1 VLYPFKRSIR
11 SPRPLRGTLST
22 AQRRL
27 VLFAVIAVGV
37 SLGNAHANC
46 AFKVGDAAAAPTT
59 AKATIDGLLLM
70 RYARGAS
77 DNALTANITTTLTA
91 TDVAN
96 HVRQNLAT
104 LDINDNGVFDE
115 YDALIIER
123 YLVGMRGAALLPTP
137 ATIAPAPLR
146 TTGDAA
152 QAFIDLGCP
161 AGLRVAALGAP
172 RVAPIN
178 GLATVL
184 DANHRVAKHALDATF
199 EAAPIVAGAMPMI
212 TPIKALVRRDALI
225 VYLPNVQGA
234 ADYRVFVDTVD
245 GRKVIA
251 CAGYR
256 QRASIAR
263 EDTPGGNVVRELL
276 QTVEL
281 PGLPSPGNYRI
292 IVEAIDRAC
301 PFTGMPAHTSALIP
315 ILQGTPLRRMARL
328 AGTTIPFISFNDSIT
343 QYGAEIINGQG
354 ATSNFILQAGQTRGQ
369 AVPPMSADATP
380 VVIARSAI
388 RVITPFADEAV
399 NAPNIDVGPNS
410 IFDDFSS
417 DAVASFSR
425 IAARSFGG
433 SDAIEGSFGN
443 WYFWGTSAQSAV
455 GQSGTDQP
463 LGVQAWRRHGRLNI
477 TMADWSQEPFAAV
490 HFTSNATKPLALDSS
505 TYAHSF
511 FRVDSGATGRR
522 YWHWMM
528 CGANDVTTL
537 VDPATNIPRI
547 RHLLRSD
554 FFQAGGVNPTEP
566 LAGVETLTAN
576 HRRECLS
583 VFHRATGN
591 PPTPTLPGG
600 GDGPRPNQEF
610 IVTVNP
616 EGANTGV
623 INLAPAAFDRGYG
636 ENAFRWRLD
645 AANNYAG
652 PLLEPFD
659 QQQPLT
665 HYDVFTR
672 KDRVVVFINGRQGF
686 CIDLTP
692 RPLTMNFGLIVYGQ
706 VLYHTDAEIDEYYLP
721 TRPADKPYQPPY
733 GSFHLSM
740 NTVAADSRAWDAV
753 GHTEKIGIPALFN
766 FDASLCKPPG
776 NIAVQ

>member
-1 VLYPFKRSIR
+1 MTSSAAFFVISRDSAPFTLRTRRSLIAA
-11 SPRPLRGTLST
+11 SLVALSM
-22 AQRRL
+22 A
-27 VLFAVIAVGV
+27 AN
-37 SLGNAHANC
+37 SAHAAC
-46 AFKVGDAAAAPTT
+46 AFKIGT
-59 AKATIDGLLLM
+59 ASLAGAQATVDGLLLI
-70 RYARGAS
+70 RHTRGIS
-77 DNALTANITTTLTA
+77 DLALTANVSTTLTA
-91 TDVAN
+91 AN
-96 HVRQNLAT
+96 VSTHITQHLSS
-104 LDINDNGVFDE
+104 LDLNGNGVFE
-115 YDALIIER
+115 EEDAVAISR
-123 YLVGMRGAALLPTP
+123 YLIGMRGTALIPVGAGTANAAV
-137 ATIAPAPLR
+137 R
-146 TTGDAA
+146 SGGDAM

-161 AGLRVAALGAP
+161 SGLQVAALGPP
-172 RVAPIN
+172 RIAPIN

-184 DANHRVAKHALDATF
+184 DTSHRVAKHALDATF
-199 EAAPIVAGAMPMI
+199 EPLPSPATSPMI
-212 TPIKALVRRDALI
+212 APVKALVRRDALI
-225 VYLPNVQGA
+225 VYFPNVQGA
-234 ADYRVFVDTVD
+234 ADYRVFVDTVE
-245 GRKVIA
+245 GRKVVA

-263 EDTPGGNVVRELL
+263 EDAPGGNVVRELL

-292 IVEAIDRAC
+292 MVEALDKPC

-315 ILQGTPLRRMARL
+315 ILQGVPLRRMATL
-328 AGTTIPFISFNDSIT
+328 AGTTIPFIGFNDSIA

-354 ATSNFILQAGQTRGQ
+354 ATSNFILQAGQKRGQ
-369 AVPPMSADATP
+369 AVPSSSADAAP
-380 VVIARSAI
+380 AVIARSAI

-410 IFDDFSS
+410 IFDDFSTEG
-417 DAVASFSR
+417 VASFSR
-425 IAARSFGG
+425 IARRSFGG
-433 SDAIEGSFGN
+433 SDAIEGPFGH

-463 LGVQAWRRHGRLNI
+463 LGIQAWRRHGRLNI

-490 HFTSNATKPLALDSS
+490 HFSSKVTKPLALDASA
-505 TYAHSF
+505 YAHSF

-547 RHLLRSD
+547 RPLLRSD
-554 FFQAGGVNPTEP
+554 FFQATGVNPTEP
-566 LAGVETLTAN
+566 LAGIEALTPK

-583 VFHRATGN
+583 LFHRATGN
-591 PPTPTLPGG
+591 PPTPTLPNGA
-600 GDGPRPNQEF
+600 DGPRPNQEF

-616 EGANTGV
+616 EGASNGV

-733 GSFHLSM
+733 ASFHLSM

-766 FDASLCKPPG
+766 FDPALCKPPG
-776 NIAVQ
+776 NTSVQ